1 MMYIFPRFIFAFF
14 VLFPSLVFGATTSQF
29 TITVQGGE
37 DLEPPTTPTL
47 LSVTPTAATQI
58 DVVWSVA
65 TDNLLLGGYVLLR
78 DGFAI
83 ATTTLTSFADTGLL
97 AETLYE
103 YEVYAFDSFYNISTT
118 SNALSTTTP
127 AQPVAPPQATSTEN
141 GSSGTLV
148 FRLLNLDITPD
159 TNSALFEW
167 ETSMPARYALRWGRN
182 NSFDEG
188 YIIND
193 IYRKEQQTLI
203 TDLEPG
209 TTYLYELIGY
219 AANGRVLE
227 LRSGQFTTIARE
239 NLTPA
244 NVRNF
249 TATPLQNDVRLSYI
263 TPPSV
268 PNAVV
273 RIVRSH
279 LGYPLDP
286 YDGAVVYEG
295 SALTFLDSGAF
306 SNYSTLYYT
315 AFVISNDGS
324 VSSGAVAKA
333 TKRATST
340 GTGEPLEPEVVPEEP
355 IIELPYF
362 NFSTDAVT
370 LNQGDKTFSFKS
382 ENIELLENEAFIIS
396 IKKEALP
403 DNLKSIIVTLV
414 DPTNPNRSYSFLL
427 RINKAGDAYEA
438 VIAPLQASGPSRIQ
452 VEIFD
457 YERSVIGRYRQP
469 VMFIPSVGS
478 VAEVMFPDKL
488 VEAVRP
494 FFSTISLLL
503 LALVLLFF
511 ILYRRSKATEDN
523 R

>member
-14 VLFPSLVFGATTSQF
+14 VLFPSLVLGATTSQF
-29 TITVQGGE
+29 TISVQGGE
-37 DLEPPTTPTL
+37 DIEPPTTPTL

-58 DVVWSVA
+58 DVVWSAA

-83 ATTTLTSFADTGLL
+83 ATTTLTSFVDTGLL
-97 AETLYE
+97 PETLYQ
-103 YEVYAFDSFYNISTT
+103 YEVYAFDSSYNISTT

-182 NSFDEG
+182 DNYDEG

-209 TTYLYELIGY
+209 TTYLYELVGY

-227 LRSGQFTTIARE
+227 LRSGQFSTVARE

-244 NVRNF
+244 NVQNF
-249 TATPLQNDVRLSYI
+249 TATPVGNDVRLSYT
-263 TPPSV
+263 TPTSV

-295 SALTFLDSGAF
+295 KLETFLDSQAF
-306 SNYSTLYYT
+306 SKYSTLYYT
-315 AFVISNDGS
+315 AFVISSDRS
-324 VSSGAVAKA
+324 VSSGAIAKA
-333 TKRATST
+333 VKRTT
-340 GTGEPLEPEVVPEEP
+340 EPGVGEPEEPEVLPEEP

-362 NFSTDAVT
+362 NFSIEAISIS
-370 LNQGDKTFSFKS
+370 QGEKEFTFKS
-382 ENIELLENEAFIIS
+382 DTVELLENEAFLIS
-396 IKKEALP
+396 IKKVALP
-403 DNLKSIIVTLV
+403 DNLKSIIVTLI

-427 RINKAGDAYEA
+427 RINKEGDAYEA
-438 VIAPLQASGPSRIQ
+438 VIAPLLVSGPSRIQ
-452 VEIFD
+452 VEIYD
-457 YERSVIGRYRQP
+457 YERSVIGRYRKA
-469 VMFIPSVGS
+469 VTFVEGE
-478 VAEVMFPDKL
+478 VTAGEVMFPDKI
-488 VEAVRP
+488 VAAIKP

-503 LALVLLFF
+503 LALLLLFF
-511 ILYRRSKATEDN
+511 ILYRRSKQAEDKQ
-523 R
+523 